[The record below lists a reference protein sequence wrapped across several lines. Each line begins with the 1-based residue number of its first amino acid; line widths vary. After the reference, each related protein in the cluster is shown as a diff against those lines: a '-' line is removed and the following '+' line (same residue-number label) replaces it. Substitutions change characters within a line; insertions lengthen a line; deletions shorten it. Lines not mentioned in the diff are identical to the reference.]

1 MIQQEQIDILNV
13 DEMTNGLCMAGE
25 ACFKRGEF
33 KEALELLLRCIRA
46 PKSADTKYSEVKSYY
61 LSGLIYGYL
70 GQEILSKENL
80 LKGIQ
85 LSQVG
90 GYVREQIECYI
101 ALAFFHRNLG
111 DYQGALAYQ
120 EKALPLIKSLEESE
134 PETAANIETLCLAYQ
149 GLICAKQGKFTEAEE
164 FLRKTEKL
172 IGKIAEHT
180 HLIPVLELN
189 LQLALAKED
198 KPMFEQY
205 FKRLLEL
212 PILEEGFF
220 ETLEYYFD
228 ICTFL
233 FEKGMQKEVRALLDY
248 IKSYY
253 DMLPLAYLK
262 YDIHNF
268 ELTYAKNYGD
278 EEAQWQA
285 TQNLLAI
292 MPEYEAEQQRAK
304 LYSFDY
310 IEFLHQ
316 ERDLSAKM
324 EQKSKLDPMTGLFNK
339 FTIEF
344 LVDEY
349 FSQMDEESAAALLI
363 IDMDHFKQINDTL
376 GHLAGDAILTDTAA
390 VIRRF
395 FKGDALCGRVGGD
408 EFMVFV
414 KDVEDVSSLLL
425 QAEFLRQEI
434 AKTTSERNITIAIQ
448 ASVGVAVS
456 TAGYRDYASMFTA
469 ADEALYRA
477 KKEGRNRICVIE

>member
-1 MIQQEQIDILNV
+1 MRHQKQIEMLNI
-13 DEMTNGLCMAGE
+13 DEMANGLCVAGE
-25 ACFKRGEF
+25 DCFKRGAF
-33 KEALELLLRCIRA
+33 KEALELLLRCVRA
-46 PKSADTKYSEVKSYY
+46 PRSENTKYSEAKSYY
-61 LSGLIYGYL
+61 LLGLIYGYL
-70 GQEILSKENL
+70 GQEMLSKENL
-80 LKGIQ
+80 LKGLNLGQ
-85 LSQVG
+85 AN
-90 GYVREQIECYI
+90 GYERDVINCYLG
-101 ALAFFHRNLG
+101 LAFFYTNLG
-111 DYQGALAYQ
+111 DYDGALEYQ
-120 EKALPLIKSLEESE
+120 EKALALVREFKTTERSAIINVEI
-134 PETAANIETLCLAYQ
+134 TCLAYQ
-149 GLICAKQGKFTEAEE
+149 GLIYTKKGQLGMSEAILKQIEM
-164 FLRKTEKL
+164 LSDKTGENS
-172 IGKIAEHT
+172 G
-180 HLIPVLELN
+180 LIPVLD
-189 LQLALAKED
+189 LALRIAYERQDDEKFQ
-198 KPMFEQY
+198 KCFL
-205 FKRLLEL
+205 RLLEM
-212 PILEEGFF
+212 PILEECFF
-220 ETLEYYFD
+220 EILEYYFD
-228 ICTFL
+228 ICRFL
-233 FEKGMQKEVRALLDY
+233 FHNALAKEARALLDY

-262 YDIHNF
+262 YAIHDF
-268 ELTYAKNYGD
+268 ELLYAKNYGN

-285 TQNLLAI
+285 TQALLAVI
-292 MPEYEAEQQRAK
+292 PEYEAEQQRAK

-349 FSQMDEESAAALLI
+349 FSRMNEESAAALLI

-376 GHLAGDAILTDTAA
+376 GHLAGDAILTDTARI
-390 VIRRF
+390 IRHF

-414 KDVEDVSSLLL
+414 KDVQDVSSLLL

-434 AKTTSERNITIAIQ
+434 TKTTSERNITIAIQ

-456 TAGYRDYASMFTA
+456 TAGFRDYASMFTA